1 MGPAHM
7 ATQSLLVKELLCPL
21 TNKWNLEEIRRIIP
35 QYEDFILHI
44 KTSSTQSPDT
54 MVWLKEKSGE
64 YSTKTGYGLGM
75 VVDRP
80 TLVANEPVH
89 WLKDIWNVNT
99 SPKLKDFIWRVVKK
113 AIPVSSNL
121 ERRGVPRFNCKKCG
135 GYEDDMHV
143 FLSCSI
149 AEEVWSLIPITQGP
163 GSSISSVPELI
174 KQGKQYV
181 PLPPTGLNAPLWPW
195 VMWNLWKARNKLV
208 FENRAF
214 SAQEIVLKSITD
226 AKEWNDAQPGGKSHT
241 QDNPSPV
248 RPHCNSTVPPPS
260 LPATILVCKVDAAWD
275 ASSGGCGI
283 GGIFG
288 GSNDRNLSNV
298 SEAYSHVSSALMAE
312 AIAVHRAV
320 ALAWVYTKLQ
330 NLVSSWGN

>member
-1 MGPAHM
+1 
-7 ATQSLLVKELLCPL
+7 
-21 TNKWNLEEIRRIIP
+21 
-35 QYEDFILHI
+35 
-44 KTSSTQSPDT
+44 

-181 PLPPTGLNAPLWPW
+181 PLPPT
-195 VMWNLWKARNKLV
+195 
-208 FENRAF
+208 
-214 SAQEIVLKSITD
+214 AQETVLKSITD
-226 AKEWNDAQPGGKSHT
+226 AKEWNDAQPGGKSHP
-241 QDNPSPV
+241 QDNPSPA

-283 GGIFG
+283 GGIFC
-288 GSNDRNLSNV
+288 GSNDRNLSNI

-312 AIAVHRAV
+312 AIVVHRAV
-320 ALAWVYTKLQ
+320 ALAVYLNVRSLAVLSDSLSLIKLLKRGGTQ
-330 NLVSSWGN
+330 PELFDIMFDIYHFIKYFDVISFDFISRNFNAEADTVAKSALALSVMNSNIGV